1 MPGARS
7 PESEDVALLRMGSA
21 SHAPA
26 AATFAM
32 VESIPLDHKRVLP
45 RAVLLQRKSGPS
57 GSSSRSRS

>member
-1 MPGARS
+1 
-7 PESEDVALLRMGSA
+7 MGSA

-45 RAVLLQRKSGPS
+45 RAVLLQKKSGPS